1 MASKPARSAL
11 GAPSQLAQASRKG
24 KRAWRKNIDMQG
36 VEDAMESLR
45 AEERVIGSVLQ
56 KQPDDQLFVVDTR
69 GDEQL
74 RKSLPRYSRAQ
85 LTSSKIISARS
96 AVPAITSR
104 TRTPKKPKLTSS
116 EKSRLRRLAHRPRKG
131 PFNAVMDPTEF
142 GAGSAPVELSHAVRE
157 SGTRDLWVATAEE
170 SFPDGLEN
178 VKPVAVKKPAT
189 DHPRDII
196 DAPAVSLPPEGASY
210 NPPVQAHNDLVLE
223 AYAVEKR
230 KQNEA
235 HNLAIYREKIELA
248 KENASNAEDV
258 PAGMSVDD
266 GAANDEVEEKEELTG
281 DAVMHRRKMVK
292 KTKQQRAKMMRL
304 RADKQALAEK
314 AIRKRL
320 LHGIN
325 SVKSL
330 RSQMDKMAKAQVE
343 ARLTRQLTTRL
354 RLRKGLAGRKFGKH
368 VVPESQVDV
377 QTGEELTENLR
388 SLKPE
393 GNLFRDRFVSLQ
405 QRALVEP
412 RVPVLPS
419 KRRAK
424 PILYEK
430 HIYKRFQ

>member
-24 KRAWRKNIDMQG
+24 KRAWRKKHRHAG
-36 VEDAMESLR
+36 LR

-104 TRTPKKPKLTSS
+104 TRTPTKPKLTSA
-116 EKSRLRRLAHRPRKG
+116 EKSRLLRLAHRPRKG

-142 GAGSAPVELSHAVRE
+142 GAGSAPVELSRAVRE
-157 SGTRDLWVATAEE
+157 SGTRDLWVPTVEE

-178 VKPVAVKKPAT
+178 VKPVVVKKPAT

-196 DAPAVSLPPEGASY
+196 NAPAVSLPPEGASY
-210 NPPVQAHNDLVLE
+210 NPPVHAHNDLVLE

-230 KQNEA
+230 KQSEV
-235 HNLAIYREKIELA
+235 HNLASYREKIEQA

-266 GAANDEVEEKEELTG
+266 GTANDAVEEKEEELTG

-292 KTKQQRAKMMRL
+292 KTKQQRAKMMKL

-330 RSQMDKMAKAQVE
+330 RSQIDRTTKVQAE
-343 ARLTRQLTTRL
+343 ARLARQLTTRL

-368 VVPESQVDV
+368 VVPESRIDV

-430 HIYKRFQ
+430 HAYKRFQ

>member
-104 TRTPKKPKLTSS
+104 TRTPTKPKLTSA
-116 EKSRLRRLAHRPRKG
+116 EKSRLLRLAHRPRKG

-142 GAGSAPVELSHAVRE
+142 GAGSAPVELSRAVRE
-157 SGTRDLWVATAEE
+157 SGTRDLWVPTVEE

-178 VKPVAVKKPAT
+178 VKPVVVKKPAT

-196 DAPAVSLPPEGASY
+196 NAPAVSLPPEGASY
-210 NPPVQAHNDLVLE
+210 NPPVHAHNDLVLE

-230 KQNEA
+230 KQSEV
-235 HNLAIYREKIELA
+235 HNLASYREKIEQA

-266 GAANDEVEEKEELTG
+266 GTANDAVEEKEEELTG
-281 DAVMHRRKMVK
+281 DAVMHRRKMVEEED
-292 KTKQQRAKMMRL
+292 KTTARKMMKL

-330 RSQMDKMAKAQVE
+330 RSQID
-343 ARLTRQLTTRL
+343 RTTKCRPKL
-354 RLRKGLAGRKFGKH
+354 DWHDSSPRSNRRT
-368 VVPESQVDV
+368 DW
-377 QTGEELTENLR
+377 EELTENLR

-430 HIYKRFQ
+430 HAYKRFQ

>member
-1 MASKPARSAL
+1 MASKPTRSAL
-11 GAPSQLAQASRKG
+11 GAPSQLTQASRKG

-45 AEERVIGSVLQ
+45 AEERVVGSVLQ
-56 KQPDDQLFVVDTR
+56 KQSDDQLFVVDTR

-74 RKSLPRYSRAQ
+74 RRSLPKYSKAQ
-85 LTSSKIISARS
+85 LTSTKIISSRS
-96 AVPAITSR
+96 AVPAVTSR
-104 TRTPKKPKLTSS
+104 TRAPKKSKLTPA
-116 EKSRLRRLAHRPRKG
+116 EKSRLLRLAHRPRKG

-157 SGTRDLWVATAEE
+157 SGTRDLWMPTVEE
-170 SFPDGLEN
+170 SLPDGLEN
-178 VKPVAVKKPAT
+178 VKPVVVKKPAT

-230 KQNEA
+230 KQEEL
-235 HNLAIYREKIELA
+235 HNLASYREKIELP
-248 KENASNAEDV
+248 KGNVGSAEDV
-258 PAGMSVDD
+258 PAGMTVDD
-266 GAANDEVEEKEELTG
+266 GVADDEGEDEGDLKG
-281 DAVMHRRKMVK
+281 DAVVQRRKTVK
-292 KTKQQRAKMMRL
+292 KTKQQRARMMKL
-304 RADKQALAEK
+304 RAEKQALAEK
-314 AIRKRL
+314 ALRKRL

-325 SVKSL
+325 SAKSL
-330 RSQMDKMAKAQVE
+330 RSQIDKTAKAQAE
-343 ARLTRQLTTRL
+343 ARLARQLATRL
-354 RLRKGLAGRKFGKH
+354 RLSKGLAGRKLGKH
-368 VVPESQVDV
+368 VVPASRVDV
-377 QTGEELTENLR
+377 QTGEELSENLR

-405 QRALVEP
+405 QRGLVEP

-424 PILYEK
+424 PIMYEK
-430 HIYKRFQ
+430 HPYKRFQ

>member
-1 MASKPARSAL
+1 
-11 GAPSQLAQASRKG
+11 
-24 KRAWRKNIDMQG
+24 MQG

-56 KQPDDQLFVVDTR
+56 KQPDNQLFVVDTR

-85 LTSSKIISARS
+85 LTSTKIISARS
-96 AVPAITSR
+96 AVPAVTSR
-104 TRTPKKPKLTSS
+104 TRAPTKPKPKLTPA
-116 EKSRLRRLAHRPRKG
+116 EKSRLLRLAHRPRKG

-157 SGTRDLWVATAEE
+157 SGTRDLWVPTVEE
-170 SFPDGLEN
+170 SFPDGLES
-178 VKPVAVKKPAT
+178 VKPVVVKKPAT

-196 DAPAVSLPPEGASY
+196 NAPAVSLPPEGASY
-210 NPPVQAHNDLVLE
+210 NPPVQAHNHLVLE

-230 KQNEA
+230 KQEEL
-235 HNLAIYREKIELA
+235 HNLASYREKIELA
-248 KENASNAEDV
+248 KENVGSAEDV
-258 PAGMSVDD
+258 PVGMTVDD
-266 GAANDEVEEKEELTG
+266 GASDDEDEDEGELKG
-281 DAVMHRRKMVK
+281 DAVVQKRKTAK
-292 KTKQQRAKMMRL
+292 KTKQQRARMMKL
-304 RADKQALAEK
+304 RAEKQALAEK
-314 AIRKRL
+314 ALRKRL

-330 RSQMDKMAKAQVE
+330 RSQIDKTAKVQVE
-343 ARLTRQLTTRL
+343 ARLARQLTTRL
-354 RLRKGLAGRKFGKH
+354 RLCKGLAGRKFGKH
-368 VVPESQVDV
+368 VVPESRVDV
-377 QTGEELTENLR
+377 QTGEELSENLR

-430 HIYKRFQ
+430 HPYKRFQ